1 MYGSDA
7 TYGRRESCCC
17 THTPVSV
24 DQAPYLC
31 FLEPLTFK
39 CVALTATNKC
49 ARILN
54 IDAIITADRL
64 TWEFCDSLALRSEAS
79 ATISALSYGKVP
91 FGSPELWPPA
101 LRLEL
106 ADFVLVLRSRR
117 SQSESHAFTS
127 SVYLTSEVALVRH
140 SSADFGG
147 ALVFSQPGPAL
158 SPAVNHR
165 ANQQRDVTLAISAA
179 LSSAHSALWYC
190 EGQCKDHTGGK
201 QVPLSSQTALYDG
214 VFKDKIF
221 VWKSAASPWVQ

>member
-7 TYGRRESCCC
+7 THGRRESCCC

-39 CVALTATNKC
+39 CAALTATNKC
-49 ARILN
+49 GYWILN

-79 ATISALSYGKVP
+79 ATVSALSYEMVP

-101 LRLEL
+101 LRL
-106 ADFVLVLRSRR
+106 RSGR

-140 SSADFGG
+140 SSVDFGG

-190 EGQCKDHTGGK
+190 EGQCKDHIRGK
-201 QVPLSSQTALYDG
+201 TVPLSSQTALYNG
-214 VFKDKIF
+214 AFKDKIF
-221 VWKSAASPWVQ
+221 MWKSAASPWVQ